1 MSTRSK
7 WKKYIGLA
15 GMLFLFPLLWLVF
28 FGVLSKHKFKTLP
41 FLGPENTVAEDPN
54 YRIPDFAFAD
64 ENGNILTRDS
74 LLGKV
79 WVAACYST
87 TDEHIAQIT
96 ERLLNINFKYRNE
109 PDIAI
114 VVFSTRCDNDTPES
128 AKTYIE
134 QNTQYNAFGN
144 KWKYLTGNQDA
155 MQAYIRN
162 GLLIQDLTSEAIF
175 KLIDAEG
182 HIRGEYGN
190 TEYHFLGGAGD
201 SIPGMVQDIALLK
214 KEIDIR
220 RYNERKAQEEAV
232 GQQ

>member
-41 FLGPENTVAEDPN
+41 YLGPENRVAEDPN
-54 YRIPDFAFAD
+54 YRVPDFAFAD

-87 TDEHIAQIT
+87 SDEHIAQIT
-96 ERLLNINFKYRNE
+96 ERLLNINFKYRSE

-114 VVFSTRCDNDTPES
+114 VVFSTRCDHDTPES
-128 AKTYIE
+128 AKAYIE
-134 QNTQYNAFGN
+134 QNTKYNGFGN

-155 MQAYIRN
+155 MQSFIRN
-162 GLLIQDLTSEAIF
+162 GLLIQDLSNEAIF

-220 RYNERKAQEEAV
+220 RYNERKAKEAAA

>member
-28 FGVLSKHKFKTLP
+28 FGLLSKHKFKTLP
-41 FLGPENTVAEDPN
+41 YVGPENTMSTDPH

-64 ENGNILTRDS
+64 ENGNIITRDS
-74 LLGKV
+74 LVGKV

-87 TDEHIAQIT
+87 SDEHIAQIT

-114 VVFSTRCDNDTPES
+114 VVFSTHCDSDTPE
-128 AKTYIE
+128 ATRAYIE
-134 QNTQYNAFGN
+134 QNTKYNSFGD
-144 KWKYLTGNQDA
+144 KWKFLTGNQDA
-155 MQAYIRN
+155 MQSYIRN
-162 GLLIQDLTSEAIF
+162 GLLIQDLSNEAIF
-175 KLIDAEG
+175 KLIDADG

-220 RYNERKAQEEAV
+220 RYNERKAKEDANAHP
-232 GQQ
+232 

>member
-1 MSTRSK
+1 L
-7 WKKYIGLA
+7 I
-15 GMLFLFPLLWLVF
+15 F
-28 FGVLSKHKFKTLP
+28 FGLLSKHKFKTLP
-41 FLGPENTVAEDPN
+41 YLGPENQLAADPH
-54 YRIPDFAFAD
+54 YQIPDFAFAD
-64 ENGNILTRDS
+64 ENGAILTRDS

-87 TDEHIAQIT
+87 GDEHTAQIT

-114 VVFSTRCDNDTPES
+114 VVFSTHCDQDSSTI
-128 AKTYIE
+128 ARAYIE
-134 QNTQYNAFGN
+134 QNTKYNAFSN
-144 KWKYLTGNQDA
+144 KWKLLTGNQDA

-162 GLLIQDLTSEAIF
+162 GLLIDDLANDAIF
-175 KLIDAEG
+175 KLIDADG

-220 RYNERKAQEEAV
+220 RYNERKEKEASSNR
-232 GQQ
+232 

>member
-15 GMLFLFPLLWLVF
+15 GILFLFPLLWLLF
-28 FGVLSKHKFKTLP
+28 FGVFSKHNFKTLP
-41 FLGPENTVAEDPN
+41 FVGPENSLAEDPH

-64 ENGNILTRDS
+64 ENGTIITRDS
-74 LLGKV
+74 MLGKV

-87 TDEHIAQIT
+87 ADEHVSQIT
-96 ERLLNINFKYRNE
+96 ERLLNINFKYRSE

-114 VVFSTRCDNDTPES
+114 VVFSTQCEKDTPAS
-128 AKTYIE
+128 TKTYIE
-134 QNTQYNAFGN
+134 QNTRYNAFSG
-144 KWKYLTGNQDA
+144 KWKFLTGNQDA
-155 MQAYIRN
+155 MQSFIRN
-162 GLLIQDLTSEAIF
+162 GLLINDLSNEAIF

-214 KEIDIR
+214 KEIDVL
-220 RYNERKAQEEAV
+220 RYKQRKANEA
-232 GQQ
+232 QQH

>member
-15 GMLFLFPLLWLVF
+15 GMLFLFPLLWLIF

-41 FLGPENTVAEDPN
+41 FLGPENIVAEDPN

-109 PDIAI
+109 QDIAI

-128 AKTYIE
+128 AKAYIE
-134 QNTQYNAFGN
+134 RNTQYNAYGN

-220 RYNERKAQEEAV
+220 RYNERKAKEAAA

>member
-28 FGVLSKHKFKTLP
+28 FGLLSKHKFKTLSY
-41 FLGPENTVAEDPN
+41 LGPENTVSEDPH

-64 ENGNILTRDS
+64 ENGDILTRDS

-114 VVFSTRCDNDTPES
+114 VVFSTRCESDTHES
-128 AKTYIE
+128 AKAYIDK
-134 QNTQYNAFGN
+134 NTQYNSFGN

-162 GLLIQDLTSEAIF
+162 GLLIQDLSNEAIF
-175 KLIDAEG
+175 KLIDADG

-220 RYNERKAQEEAV
+220 RYNERKAKEAATT
-232 GQQ
+232 QP

>member
-28 FGVLSKHKFKTLP
+28 FGLLSKHKFKTLP

-114 VVFSTRCDNDTPES
+114 VVFSTRCDNDKPES

-134 QNTQYNAFGN
+134 QNTKYNGFAN

-162 GLLIQDLTSEAIF
+162 GLLIQDLSNEAIF

-220 RYNERKAQEEAV
+220 RYNERKAKEAAAK
-232 GQQ
+232 QQ

>member
-1 MSTRSK
+1 MSTRTK

-28 FGVLSKHKFKTLP
+28 FGVLSKHKFKTLSY
-41 FLGPENTVAEDPN
+41 LGPENTLAEDPH

-64 ENGNILTRDS
+64 EIGNILTRDS
-74 LLGKV
+74 MLGKV

-87 TDEHIAQIT
+87 SDEHIAQIT

-114 VVFSTRCDNDTPES
+114 VVFSTRCESDTPES
-128 AKTYIE
+128 AKAYID
-134 QNTQYNAFGN
+134 QNTQYNGFGN

-162 GLLIQDLTSEAIF
+162 GLLIQDLSNEAIF
-175 KLIDAEG
+175 KLIDADG

-220 RYNERKAQEEAV
+220 RYNERKAKEAATT
-232 GQQ
+232 QP

>member
-28 FGVLSKHKFKTLP
+28 FGLLSKHKFKTLP
-41 FLGPENTVAEDPN
+41 FIGPENALAEDQH

-64 ENGNILTRDS
+64 ENGVILTLDS
-74 LLGKV
+74 LAGKV

-114 VVFSTRCDNDTPES
+114 VVFSTHCDLENP
-128 AKTYIE
+128 AAVKAYID
-134 QNTQYNAFGN
+134 QNTKYNAFGN
-144 KWKYLTGNQDA
+144 KWKLLTGNQEA
-155 MQAYIRN
+155 MQAFIRN
-162 GLLIQDLTSEAIF
+162 GLLIEDISNQAIF
-175 KLIDAEG
+175 KLIDADG

-220 RYNERKAQEEAV
+220 KYNERKAKEAS
-232 GQQ
+232 QH

>member
-15 GMLFLFPLLWLVF
+15 GMLFLFPLVWLIF
-28 FGVLSKHKFKTLP
+28 FGVLSKHHFKTLP
-41 FLGPENTVAEDPN
+41 YSGPENPTSEDPH

-64 ENGNILTRDS
+64 ENGTIITRDS
-74 LLGKV
+74 MLGKV

-87 TDEHIAQIT
+87 TDEHAARIT

-114 VVFSTRCDNDTPES
+114 VVFSTQCERDVPTV
-128 AKTYIE
+128 AQAYVE
-134 QNTQYNAFGN
+134 QNTKYNAFPG
-144 KWKYLTGNQDA
+144 KWKILTGHQDA
-155 MQAYIRN
+155 MQSFIRN
-162 GLLIQDLTSEAIF
+162 GLLIEDLSNEAIF
-175 KLIDAEG
+175 KLIDADG

-214 KEIDIR
+214 KEIDLR
-220 RYNERKAQEEAV
+220 RYHERKAKEEHP
-232 GQQ
+232 

>member
-1 MSTRSK
+1 L
-7 WKKYIGLA
+7 I
-15 GMLFLFPLLWLVF
+15 F
-28 FGVLSKHKFKTLP
+28 FGVLSKHKFKTLSY
-41 FLGPENTVAEDPN
+41 LGPENTLAEDQH

-87 TDEHIAQIT
+87 SDEHIAQIT

-114 VVFSTRCDNDTPES
+114 VVFSTRCESDTHES
-128 AKTYIE
+128 AKAYIDK
-134 QNTQYNAFGN
+134 NTQYNSFGN

-162 GLLIQDLTSEAIF
+162 GLLIQDLSNEAIF
-175 KLIDAEG
+175 KLID
-182 HIRGEYGN
+182 EYGN

-220 RYNERKAQEEAV
+220 RYNERKAKEAATT
-232 GQQ
+232 QP

>member
-28 FGVLSKHKFKTLP
+28 FGLLSKHKFKTLP
-41 FLGPENTVAEDPN
+41 YLGPENVLAEDSH

-64 ENGNILTRDS
+64 ENGEILTRDS

-87 TDEHIAQIT
+87 SDEHIAQIT

-114 VVFSTRCDNDTPES
+114 VVFSTQCES
-128 AKTYIE
+128 DSLHLAKAYIE
-134 QNTQYNAFGN
+134 QNTKYNAFGN
-144 KWKYLTGNQDA
+144 KWKLLTGNQDA

-162 GLLIQDLTSEAIF
+162 GLLIQDLSNEAIF
-175 KLIDAEG
+175 KLIDADG

-220 RYNERKAQEEAV
+220 RYNERKAKEAATDKP
-232 GQQ
+232 

>member
-15 GMLFLFPLLWLVF
+15 GILFLFPLVWLLF
-28 FGVLSKHKFKTLP
+28 FGVFSKHNFKTLP
-41 FLGPENTVAEDPN
+41 YVGPENPVAEDPH
-54 YRIPDFAFAD
+54 YRIPDFAFMD
-64 ENGNILTRDS
+64 EEGEIITRDS

-87 TDEHIAQIT
+87 VDPHISQIT

-114 VVFSTRCDNDTPES
+114 VVFSTRCEQDTLS
-128 AKTYIE
+128 RVKAYVD
-134 QNTQYNAFGN
+134 QNTKYNAFPD
-144 KWKYLTGNQDA
+144 KWKILTGQQDA
-155 MQAYIRN
+155 MQSFIRN
-162 GLLIQDLTSEAIF
+162 GLLINDLSSEAIF
-175 KLIDAEG
+175 KLIDADG

-190 TEYHFLGGAGD
+190 TEYHFLGGGGD

-214 KEIDIR
+214 KEIDVR
-220 RYNERKAQEEAV
+220 RYYERKANEAAKNK
-232 GQQ
+232 